1 MNYCNTALQTEFN
14 KWKQIIKDLKIGH
27 LKTNVKMDKNI
38 RENGMCQLIDTL
50 KDIKVKDKTISE
62 IYNNF

>member
-14 KWKQIIKDLKIGH
+14 KCKQIIKDLKIGH

-38 RENGMCQLIDTL
+38 TENGMCQLIDTL
-50 KDIKVKDKTISE
+50 KDINVKDKTISE
-62 IYNNF
+62 I

>member
-1 MNYCNTALQTEFN
+1 
-14 KWKQIIKDLKIGH
+14 
-27 LKTNVKMDKNI
+27 MDKNI